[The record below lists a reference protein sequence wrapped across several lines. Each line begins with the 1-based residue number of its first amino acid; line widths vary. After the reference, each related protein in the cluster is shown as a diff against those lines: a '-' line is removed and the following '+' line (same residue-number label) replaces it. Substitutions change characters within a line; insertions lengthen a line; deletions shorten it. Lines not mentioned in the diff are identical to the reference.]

1 VLTTAI
7 FKAWLSMNDLAAAGQ
22 LSACLLGFVAILLA
36 VERTNR
42 GRAAYHGP
50 RKPAP
55 PQPLRGWHAA
65 LAFIACAAPVLLGFL
80 LPAGILLFHAF
91 TDPEARAG
99 ARLARLAGHS
109 VAIAA
114 ATAAVGAVLATA
126 MAYAARLSKAPAV
139 SAANRI
145 AGLGYAIPGAVIAVG
160 ILVPLGRFDNWV
172 AAQLESLTGERAGLL
187 LTGTAAALVFAYL
200 VRFLAVALQTMEAGL
215 ARVTP
220 SMDDA
225 ARSLGQSPVGA
236 LARVHAPLLAPSVAT
251 ACLLLFVDVMKEL
264 PATFAMRPFDFD
276 TLAVE
281 AYNLAKDE
289 RLAEAALPSLAIV
302 AVALVPLVVVLRRYF
317 QPTRS

>member
-1 VLTTAI
+1 
-7 FKAWLSMNDLAAAGQ
+7 MNDLAAAGQ
-22 LSACLLGFVAILLA
+22 LSACLLGFVAVVLA
-36 VERTNR
+36 IERTNR

-55 PQPLRGWHAA
+55 PQALHGWQAA
-65 LAFIACAAPVLLGFL
+65 LAFVACAAPVVLGFL
-80 LPAGILLFHAF
+80 LPAGILLYHAF
-91 TDPEARAG
+91 TDPEARAS
-99 ARLARLAGHS
+99 ARLARLAGNS

-114 ATAAVGAVLATA
+114 VTAAVGALLATA

-139 SAANRI
+139 SAANRV

-160 ILVPLGRFDNWV
+160 ILVPLGRFDNWM
-172 AAQLESLTGERAGLL
+172 ASQLEALTGERAGLL

-220 SMDDA
+220 SMDEA
-225 ARSLGQSPVGA
+225 ARSLGQTPAGA

-302 AVALVPLVVVLRRYF
+302 AVALAPLVVVLRRYF